1 MASIEGRGGVTVI
14 RPNRPLQRDSLETL
28 NEEVVNAVRSGVP
41 MVVVDLVETPL
52 IDGAGLEW
60 LLDLDENCC
69 DRGASV
75 CLCNANELCGDI
87 LRITGVGPS
96 MQQFTDLASALGS
109 YA

>member
-1 MASIEGRGGVTVI
+1 MASIERRGGVTVI
-14 RPNRPLQRDSLETL
+14 RPNRPLQRDSIDNV
-28 NEEVVNAVRSGVP
+28 NEEVMNAVRGGVP
-41 MVVVDLVETPL
+41 MVVVDLFETPL

-69 DRGASV
+69 DRGGSV

-87 LRITGVGPS
+87 LRITGVGSS
-96 MQQFTDLASALGS
+96 MQQFPDLASALGS